1 MLQESDH
8 HFRKGTSMKAIVYT
22 TYGPPD
28 VLQLRD
34 VEKPAPK
41 DDEILVKIH
50 ASSINYG
57 DSVLVRGKPFIG
69 RLWSGLTKPKHEILG
84 TDIAGRVETLGRDAK
99 QFHAGDEVFGDI
111 GANGFGAFAEYVSV
125 CESALAL
132 KPFNVTFEQ
141 AAAAPQA
148 AVVALQGLRDS
159 GQIQAGQEVLING
172 ASGGIGSFAV
182 QIAKSFGTRVTGVC
196 STRNLELV
204 RSIGADEVI
213 DYTQEDFTKSGKHY
227 DLIFDIVANR
237 SVSDYLLA
245 LKPRGNYVACAFN
258 PTSLFLGPLVSKRS
272 GKKAISLSH
281 KPNQNDLLYIKELF
295 EDGKVVPVIDRSFRL
310 SEVAEALQYVEEG
323 RERGKVVITL
333 KQDNS

>member
-1 MLQESDH
+1 MLQESDFY
-8 HFRKGTSMKAIVYT
+8 FRKGTSMKAIVYT

-28 VLQLRD
+28 VLQLKD

-41 DDEILVKIH
+41 DDEVLVKIH
-50 ASSINYG
+50 AASINYG
-57 DSVLVRGKPFIG
+57 DSILVRGKPIIG
-69 RLWSGLTKPKHEILG
+69 RLWSGLTKPKYAILG
-84 TDIAGRVETLGRDAK
+84 TDIAGRVEAAGRDAK
-99 QFHAGDEVFGDI
+99 QFQAGDEVFGDI

-125 CESALAL
+125 RESALAL
-132 KPFNVTFEQ
+132 KPVNVTFEQ

-245 LKPRGNYVACAFN
+245 LKPAGNYVACAFN
-258 PTSLFLGPLVSKRS
+258 PTSLFLGPLVSKKS
-272 GKKAISLSH
+272 GRKVISLSH
-281 KPNQNDLLYIKELF
+281 KPNQDDLLYIKELF
-295 EDGKVVPVIDRSFRL
+295 EDRKIDPVIERSFRL
-310 SEVAEALQYVEEG
+310 SEVAEALRYVEEG
-323 RERGKVVITL
+323 QQRGKVVITVE
-333 KQDNS
+333 QENN